1 MFPIEDLNES
11 QQAAVLY
18 TEGPNIVIAG
28 AGSGK
33 TRVLTYKI
41 AYLLSKGIP
50 AYSILAVTFTNKAAR
65 EMKSRIEKLV
75 GGKDARYLWMGT
87 FHALCARILRKEAS
101 ALGYTNDYTIHDA
114 TDSKSMIKR
123 IIKEMGLDDKTYKVN
138 TVAARI
144 SMAKNKMQS
153 PHDYASD
160 PDSMEH
166 DKSTRMPMIAEIYL
180 RYNAQLRASNAMDFD
195 DLLFNMNLLLLNN
208 PEVKERYQKQF
219 SYILVDE
226 YQDTNYAQ
234 DMIIRTLAEPQENIC
249 VVGDD
254 AQSIYSFRGADI
266 THILSFQKL
275 YPNAKL
281 FKLEQNYRSTQNI
294 VNAANSLIQK
304 NRRQIPKNVFSEKEK
319 GQPVQVNQYADDRG
333 EAAAVAAAV
342 ASRHQ
347 KDGMSYQD
355 FAILYRTNAQSRV
368 IEDAFRVKGIP
379 YKIYGGMSFYQRKE
393 VKDALAYMQLAI
405 NPENTEALLR
415 VINVPARGIGDT
427 TVQRLTDYARQT
439 NMGLSELL
447 RVLPRTPINIT
458 STAMHRLLHFIE
470 LIDSFAEKAK
480 TATMYEFARDVL
492 RRSGLLVEVTHEM
505 KEEDRERMENLEE
518 LLTDISTRE
527 EDRRK
532 EGEAPLSV
540 AEFLSEIS
548 LLTDQD
554 EKTDEDTPRTMMMTV
569 HAAKGLEFPVVFIVG
584 MENKLFPSGFV
595 NDEKETEEERRLFY
609 VAITRA
615 EKECY
620 ISHVTMRFRNG
631 QVEPSQPSLFLQDL
645 DPSFVKTV
653 GYTPNCPNI
662 SMSGFYAGPT
672 KSASQPTPR
681 RLTKIPNRGYSSTSG
696 TSTSRST
703 GEWSAPKVSNLKW
716 APISRASTSRTST
729 LGDMEYPWTSAASKT
744 SSSAKSPYNAGDR
757 VNHTRFGK
765 GTVLSVEDGRARIR
779 FDEHGEKTILLQ
791 FATMVKIDN

>member
-1 MFPIEDLNES
+1 MFPIEDLNEN

-18 TEGPNIVIAG
+18 TDGPSIVIAG

-75 GGKDARYLWMGT
+75 GEKVARNLWMGT
-87 FHALCARILRKEAS
+87 FHSLCARILRKEAA

-114 TDSKSMIKR
+114 TDTKSILKR
-123 IIKEMGLDDKTYKVN
+123 IIKGMGLDDKTYKPN

-153 PHDYASD
+153 PRDYAQD
-160 PDSMEH
+160 PDCVEH
-166 DKSTRMPMIAEIYL
+166 DKRAHTPMIAEIYH
-180 RYNAQLRASNAMDFD
+180 RYNEQLRASNAMDFD
-195 DLLFNMNLLLLNN
+195 DLLFNMNLLLLNH

-219 SYILVDE
+219 AYILVDE
-226 YQDTNYAQ
+226 YQDTNFTQ

-266 THILSFQKL
+266 SHILSFQKL
-275 YPNAKL
+275 YPSAKL

-304 NRRQIPKNVFSEKEK
+304 NRRQITKNVFSEKEM
-319 GQPVQVNQYADDRG
+319 GMQVQVNQYTNDRG

-342 ASRHQ
+342 ASKH
-347 KDGMSYQD
+347 KKEGIPYQD
-355 FAILYRTNAQSRV
+355 FTVLYRTNAQSRV
-368 IEDAFRVKGIP
+368 IEDAFRVRGIP

-393 VKDALAYMQLAI
+393 IKDALAYMQLAI
-405 NPENTEALLR
+405 NFENTEALLR
-415 VINVPARGIGDT
+415 VINVPARGIGET
-427 TVQRLTDYARQT
+427 TIQKLLEYARKE
-439 NMGLSELL
+439 NMGLGALL
-447 RVLPRTPINIT
+447 RVLPSTSINISAAT
-458 STAMHRLLHFIE
+458 MHKLVYFVE

-480 TATMYEFARDVL
+480 TSTMYEFASDVL
-492 RRSGLLVEVTHEM
+492 KRSRLLVEETTYM
-505 KEEDRERMENLEE
+505 KEEERERMANLNE
-518 LLTDISTRE
+518 LLTDILTRE

-532 EGEAPLSV
+532 QGEEALSV

-554 EKTDEDTPRTMMMTV
+554 EKEKEDTPRTLMMTV

-584 MENKLFPSGFV
+584 MENQLFPLGFG
-595 NDEKETEEERRLFY
+595 NDENETEEERRLFY

-620 ISHVTMRFRNG
+620 ISHVTIRFRNG
-631 QVEPSQPSLFLQDL
+631 NVEVSQPSLFLKDL
-645 DPSFVKTV
+645 DPAFVKTV
-653 GYTPNCPNI
+653 EGTQQSPNI
-662 SMSGFYAGPT
+662 AMSGFYAGPT
-672 KSASQPTPR
+672 KPAPKTQPR
-681 RLTKIPNRGYSSTSG
+681 RLTKISSSGNGSVSGNTTSG
-696 TSTSRST
+696 TTT
-703 GEWSAPKVSNLKW
+703 AWEPPKVSDIKW
-716 APISRASTSRTST
+716 NPISRASTSRVSNLESSEDSTSV
-729 LGDMEYPWTSAASKT
+729 GSQ
-744 SSSAKSPYNAGDR
+744 YNAGDR
-757 VNHTRFGK
+757 VQHTRFGQ
-765 GTVLSVEDGRARIR
+765 GTVLSVEDDGKARIR
-779 FDEHGEKTILLQ
+779 FDTCGEKTILLQ
-791 FATMVKIDN
+791 FATMVKINN